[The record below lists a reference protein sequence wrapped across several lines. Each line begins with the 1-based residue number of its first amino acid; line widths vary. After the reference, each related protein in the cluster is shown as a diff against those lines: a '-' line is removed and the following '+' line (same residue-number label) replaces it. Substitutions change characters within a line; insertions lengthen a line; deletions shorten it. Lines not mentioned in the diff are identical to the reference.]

1 MSTQIYRRSTDLQLH
16 INTDMYEYDCIED
29 LGGGGGQ
36 QKNIIQTENCEFEN
50 TGILLCS
57 VTMGLGTCTS
67 SNIYF
72 ALSPKMLK
80 EVQN

>member
-1 MSTQIYRRSTDLQLH
+1 MNMIVLKIS
-16 INTDMYEYDCIED
+16 E
-29 LGGGGGQ
+29 GGGGQ
-36 QKNIIQTENCEFEN
+36 QKNIILTENCGFEN

-57 VTMGLGTCTS
+57 VTMGLGTS

>member
-1 MSTQIYRRSTDLQLH
+1 MNMIVLKIS
-16 INTDMYEYDCIED
+16 E
-29 LGGGGGQ
+29 GGGQ

-67 SNIYF
+67 LNIYF

>member
-1 MSTQIYRRSTDLQLH
+1 
-16 INTDMYEYDCIED
+16 MYEYDCIED
-29 LGGGGGQ
+29 IGGWGGGQ
-36 QKNIIQTENCEFEN
+36 PKNIILTENCGFEN

-57 VTMGLGTCTS
+57 VTMGLGTS

-72 ALSPKMLK
+72 VLSPKMLK

>member
-1 MSTQIYRRSTDLQLH
+1 
-16 INTDMYEYDCIED
+16 MYEYDCIKD

-36 QKNIIQTENCEFEN
+36 QKNIILTENCEFEN

-57 VTMGLGTCTS
+57 VTMGLGTS

-72 ALSPKMLK
+72 VLSPKMLK

>member
-36 QKNIIQTENCEFEN
+36 QKNIILTENCGFEN

-57 VTMGLGTCTS
+57 VTMGLGTS

-72 ALSPKMLK
+72 VLSPKMLK

>member
-1 MSTQIYRRSTDLQLH
+1 MRHCSSYRHVNPNLPKNYILIPICMNMIVLKIS
-16 INTDMYEYDCIED
+16 
-29 LGGGGGQ
+29 GGGQ
-36 QKNIIQTENCEFEN
+36 QKNMILTENCGFEN

-57 VTMGLGTCTS
+57 VTMGLGTS

-72 ALSPKMLK
+72 VLSPKMLK

>member
-1 MSTQIYRRSTDLQLH
+1 MNMIVLKIS
-16 INTDMYEYDCIED
+16 E
-29 LGGGGGQ
+29 GGGGQ
-36 QKNIIQTENCEFEN
+36 QKNIILTENCEFEN

-57 VTMGLGTCTS
+57 VTMGLGTS